1 MDRNEQSEQL
11 VPIEARARWGGLQ
24 LVDGPGGQDPEQE
37 LVNDAGLF
45 KRPVKEVLFV
55 DPSVELQQTV
65 KRTLHS
71 MAVVHVCSTFS
82 EACSRLVTRP
92 PDLLVTAVRLQ
103 AHNGLHLV
111 YLAARTPWTRCV
123 VHVTPEDYSLAREVE
138 AAGAFMVREPW
149 LAVALSSFVTA
160 SLPYRNRRDN
170 SAEDR
175 RRMPRGGRRCT
186 DSKML

>member
-1 MDRNEQSEQL
+1 MEHNGSSEQS
-11 VPIEARARWGGLQ
+11 VPIDARARWSGFQ
-24 LVDGPGGQDPEQE
+24 LVNRGQRDPEQD
-37 LVNDAGLF
+37 LVNDAELL

-55 DPSVELQQTV
+55 DPSVDLQQTV
-65 KRTLHS
+65 KKALHS
-71 MAVVHVCSTFS
+71 MALVHVCSTFS
-82 EACSRLVTRP
+82 EACHRLVSRP

-111 YLAARTPWTRCV
+111 YMAARTPWTRCV
-123 VHVTPEDYSLAREVE
+123 VHVTPDDYALSREVE

-160 SLPYRNRRDN
+160 ALPYRNRRDN
-170 SAEDR
+170 SADDR

-186 DSKML
+186 DSKLE